1 MTGRWP
7 GGDPPGVSPRKPER
21 PYLEAWLRRISRQFA
36 ASGRLSQAAAV
47 LAREDGGCADAWC
60 ARLRR
65 ILDGDEIP
73 TIELLTRIDGILAK
87 PGTGDPD
94 PPHDAQGTLF

>member
-1 MTGRWP
+1 MT
-7 GGDPPGVSPRKPER
+7 PRKPER

-47 LAREDGGCADAWC
+47 LAREDGGCAEAWS

-65 ILDGDEIP
+65 ILEGDETP

-87 PGTGDPD
+87 PGTGGLE
-94 PPHDAQGTLF
+94 PPADIQGSLF

>member
-1 MTGRWP
+1 MT
-7 GGDPPGVSPRKPER
+7 PRKPDR

-47 LAREDGGCADAWC
+47 LAREDGGCSEAWG

-65 ILDGDEIP
+65 ILEGEETP
-73 TIELLTRIDGILAK
+73 TIELLTRIDGILAQ
-87 PGTGDPD
+87 PGAADPS
-94 PPHDAQGTLF
+94 PPLDAQGLLF